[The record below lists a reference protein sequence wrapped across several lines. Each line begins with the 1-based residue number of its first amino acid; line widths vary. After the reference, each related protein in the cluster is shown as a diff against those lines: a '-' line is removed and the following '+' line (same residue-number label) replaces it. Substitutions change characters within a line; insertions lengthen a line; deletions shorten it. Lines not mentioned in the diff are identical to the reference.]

1 MRQSKRRRLL
11 SGVAQVGAIAAVLI
25 VAGTT
30 AAFATGTQE
39 GGAATTEGPLPVR
52 YVVPDSP
59 QPELDVV
66 EQAVSEAMQADG
78 LDLTL
83 EVTHIERTVLE
94 DRLNVMFATGEAF
107 ELLHIM
113 ENRRPSTV
121 FINAG
126 QLRPIDDLIDR
137 YFTDSY
143 DRFTE
148 DEWNAGKVN
157 GVQYTVPAAWKA
169 QTRTGS
175 EAGWIG
181 ARADKIA
188 QYGYDSF
195 PETREELF
203 DMLAD
208 IKAQTGNSRAYF
220 WQGAPQAAQVWLN
233 RTHDSYPFYVDYG
246 SELFKVTE
254 DGVASSWIESDEFA
268 ENARFMRRLYEADL
282 IHPDWITLPPGTEDS
297 LQQFALLSGFGTTE
311 VPEAP
316 ADQELGFFLNP
327 ERGVYVSTPVL
338 NANGVATT
346 SPHPETGIQ
355 FLNWLYAERENHDLF
370 LHGIEGRHYERVG
383 ERLRE
388 QVTDSTGQPL
398 YSFRYWQIGYR
409 PWRMFDPGIHPK
421 ALEYQTGE
429 VPGTQTLLG
438 AYFRFDP
445 SPVEAEYQNVIAE
458 WDRSILPIKMGNQDY
473 DDAFDDALD
482 RMKDAGLDEVVASF
496 VEQFEAWHAKQ

>member
-1 MRQSKRRRLL
+1 MRESKTRRL
-11 SGVAQVGAIAAVLI
+11 VATVVLMMATVGA
-25 VAGTT
+25 T
-30 AAFATGTQE
+30 FATGAQE
-39 GGAATTEGPLPVR
+39 GETATTMEAPLPVR

-66 EQAVSEAMQADG
+66 EGAVSEAMQADG

-83 EVTHIERTVLE
+83 EVIHIERTVLD
-94 DRLNVMFATGEAF
+94 DRLNVMFASGEPF

-126 QLRPIDDLIDR
+126 QLRPIDDLVDQ

-143 DRFTE
+143 DRFSE
-148 DEWNAGKVN
+148 GEWAAGQVN

-181 ARADKIA
+181 ARIDKLE
-188 QYGYDSF
+188 QYGYNSF
-195 PETREELF
+195 PETKDELF

-208 IKAQTGNSRAYF
+208 LKEQVDNPRAYF

-233 RTHDSYPFYVDYG
+233 RTHDSYPFFVDYG
-246 SELFKVTE
+246 SELFYVTE
-254 DGVASSWIESDEFA
+254 DGRVESWIETAEFA

-282 IHPDWITLPPGTEDS
+282 IHPDWITLPPGVESS
-297 LQQFALLSGFGTTE
+297 LGQFALLTALGTDDP
-311 VPEAP
+311 PEAP
-316 ADQELGFFLNP
+316 EDEELGFFLRP
-327 ERGVYVSTPVL
+327 DTDVYVSIPVL
-338 NANGVATT
+338 NANGVSTT
-346 SPHPETGIQ
+346 TEHPETGIQ

-370 LHGIEGRHYERVG
+370 LHGIEGRHYERVSD
-383 ERLRE
+383 RLRE
-388 QVTDSTGQPL
+388 RVVDSTEQPL

-421 ALEYQTGE
+421 SLEYQTSE
-429 VPGTQTLLG
+429 HPTTTFHL
-438 AYFRFDP
+438 ASAFRFDP
-445 SPVEAEYQNVIAE
+445 TPVEAEYQNVIAE

-473 DDAFDDALD
+473 DDAFENALD
-482 RMKDAGLDEVVASF
+482 RMKDAGLDTVVDEYR
-496 VEQFEAWHAKQ
+496 EQFDEWYATVQ